1 MAARGAEC
9 TNMGFAPAI
18 NFPVGHAPFSVAVA
32 ELNGDGKLDLV
43 VANAG
48 SDDVT
53 ILLGNGQG
61 GFLEASGSPIS
72 AGAGPFSVA
81 TADFNADGKAD
92 LAVANHVSHDVTILL
107 GNGDGGFSPAPGS
120 PVSAGYFP
128 AAVVVSDFNGDGKP
142 DLAVANFTN
151 SFNLTILLGDGNGGF
166 SSAQGPHLDLGFFP
180 DALAAGDFNGD
191 GKSDLA
197 VVTQYPALAILLGDG
212 AGGFSPI
219 RFIRGALNIPFSVA
233 VADVNGDGKPDLAVG
248 NVGSTNVSILLGD
261 GYGDFKAVVGSPFGV
276 G

>member
-32 ELNGDGKLDLV
+32 EFNGDGKLDLV

-81 TADFNADGKAD
+81 TADFNGDGKTDFAVANYDSGNVSIFLGDGTGGFSQAIDSPIAAGTNPASIAVGDFNGDGKAD

-107 GNGDGGFSPAPGS
+107 GNGDGGFSPAP
-120 PVSAGYFP
+120 
-128 AAVVVSDFNGDGKP
+128 
-142 DLAVANFTN
+142 
-151 SFNLTILLGDGNGGF
+151 
-166 SSAQGPHLDLGFFP
+166 
-180 DALAAGDFNGD
+180 
-191 GKSDLA
+191 
-197 VVTQYPALAILLGDG
+197 
-212 AGGFSPI
+212 
-219 RFIRGALNIPFSVA
+219 
-233 VADVNGDGKPDLAVG
+233 
-248 NVGSTNVSILLGD
+248 
-261 GYGDFKAVVGSPFGV
+261 
-276 G
+276 